1 MHCTELHCIALH
13 RIEQTDNVADKV
25 QSYLNA
31 HIELASAKDVDGR
44 KSLQVASSSNRGV
57 LFPYVYFC
65 GRYDIMDGPPLHRS
79 ASSIVVLADDHHVAE
94 DYRDVYSEHRGNV
107 ERALLRLNALGYDKA
122 ADHDVTS
129 AYLRQTNRSDLT
141 QDEFVSYCENAL
153 GKMRKVAVKFML
165 HQDQYSREK
174 QCRQA
179 FETNDSCAKFVLN
192 LLEGPQPAVLEAA
205 IAHLVI
211 DFGNSKI
218 QMKDYK
224 YVIIMPAA
232 DRSLDA
238 IYTSELPDED
248 HVRMMMKEVAES
260 LRHCHENGI
269 IHCDLKMLNIVRV
282 NGRMKLIDF
291 DAACKRD
298 SFACSKFSSSIL
310 PPEMFCELVSEEEE
324 RKVELYWSS
333 ICTDAAMIDLRR
345 KVEPKKSWS
354 GVFCVKAFY
363 SGAGPSLEDLPYK
376 LVRATPQL
384 DIWSFGVMLYMLC
397 AREFPLSV
405 SRDGDLVGPLDMKT
419 VATWEQDDIQ
429 LLVCQKFKSDPVL
442 ADLLLKLLHPD
453 PGKRLQSVGKVLLHP
468 YFMLPKDRQGDG
480 DLIKEMNDRTKRIEE
495 DGKKNLQLSLEIK
508 KITTEVNQISI
519 KTLSQ
524 IRRTER
530 VLLRGQFE
538 AADVTVPSSFVIVN
552 TRLQPSNPSKSS
564 VPNTSSTS
572 APLRFLEKLSK
583 VGMAISGGP
592 DSLTDAMKELL
603 IDEEFYLYLLDER
616 TMMPVVVEE
625 DKIYPIKITTPAEFV
640 PKMLPL
646 MKVGLKAAALLN
658 GASGVARILGYPL
671 PCVPAKYMEMAKK
684 AVGKLDNKSSVAEF
698 DIMQSCL
705 DSEPQEMSG
714 NGERANESARGAP
727 LRELARFL
735 REHDP
740 ERTYSGLR
748 RVATPLGDCCWTTDE
763 GVAAIRGSASL
774 EDELWEAEVPSD
786 TLPVH
791 KVTVVENHKPSAVI
805 TSENVTTDSTILPI
819 QEENVAEKL
828 EPSAVISSERVTPEQ
843 IPHEKLMVKEKKKV
857 LGFFFKK
864 NK

>member
-1 MHCTELHCIALH
+1 
-13 RIEQTDNVADKV
+13 
-25 QSYLNA
+25 
-31 HIELASAKDVDGR
+31 
-44 KSLQVASSSNRGV
+44 
-57 LFPYVYFC
+57 
-65 GRYDIMDGPPLHRS
+65 
-79 ASSIVVLADDHHVAE
+79 
-94 DYRDVYSEHRGNV
+94 
-107 ERALLRLNALGYDKA
+107 
-122 ADHDVTS
+122 
-129 AYLRQTNRSDLT
+129 
-141 QDEFVSYCENAL
+141 
-153 GKMRKVAVKFML
+153 
-165 HQDQYSREK
+165 
-174 QCRQA
+174 
-179 FETNDSCAKFVLN
+179 
-192 LLEGPQPAVLEAA
+192 
-205 IAHLVI
+205 
-211 DFGNSKI
+211 
-218 QMKDYK
+218 MKDYK

-260 LRHCHENGI
+260 LLNCHKKGI

-291 DAACKRD
+291 DAACEID

-324 RKVELYWSS
+324 RKVEQYWSS
-333 ICTDAAMIDLRR
+333 ITDAAMIDLRR
-345 KVEPKKSWS
+345 KVEPKKSGS
-354 GVFCVKAFY
+354 GVYCVKAYY
-363 SGAGPSLEDLPYK
+363 SGAGPSLKDLPYE

-384 DIWSFGVMLYMLC
+384 DIWSFGVVLYMLC

-419 VATWEQDDIQ
+419 VATWKQADIQ
-429 LLVCQKFKSDPVL
+429 LLICQKFKSDPVL

-453 PGKRLQSVGKVLLHP
+453 PGKRLQSVCEVLLHP
-468 YFMLPKDRQGDG
+468 YFMLPINRHVNG

-508 KITTEVNQISI
+508 KITTEVNRISI

-552 TRLQPSNPSKSS
+552 TILQPSNPINSS
-564 VPNTSSTS
+564 VPSTSSTS
-572 APLRFLEKLSK
+572 APHRFLEKLCK
-583 VGMAISGGP
+583 VGMAILPGP
-592 DSLTDAMKELL
+592 ESLTDAMTELL
-603 IDEEFYLYLLDER
+603 IDEKFYLYLLDER
-616 TMMPVVVEE
+616 TMMPVVVEG
-625 DKIYPIKITTPAEFV
+625 DKVYPIKITTPAEFV

-646 MKVGLKAAALLN
+646 MKVGLKAAAALN
-658 GASGVARILGYPL
+658 GVSGIARLLGYPL
-671 PCVPAKYMEMAKK
+671 PCIPEEYMEMANK
-684 AVGKLDNKSSVAEF
+684 AVGKFDNKSSVAEF
-698 DIMQSCL
+698 DTIQSCL
-705 DSEPQEMSG
+705 DSKPQENGS

-735 REHDP
+735 LQHDP
-740 ERTYSGLR
+740 KRTYSGLR

-763 GVAAIRGSASL
+763 GVAAIRDSAKL
-774 EDELWEAEVPSD
+774 EDDELWEAEVPPD
-786 TLPVH
+786 TLPVQI
-791 KVTVVENHKPSAVI
+791 VTVVENHNPSAVI